1 MIKNLLPKTFL
12 LSTCLAVSLMAGNIT
27 FKNAPSSPEHK
38 LPNEKNEIS
47 SFHSILKDSM
57 NAVVNISTKT
67 IEQSTQSQNRLYN
80 DPFFQEF
87 FGQRGQQEQQAPTK
101 KENAL
106 GSGVIVSD
114 NGYIVTNNH
123 VIAEADEINVM
134 INGSNKEYRAKV
146 IGTDKDSDLAVIKIE
161 AENLE
166 AIKLSTIDE
175 VKLGDVVFAIGNP
188 FGVGQTVTKGII
200 SALNKNHVGI
210 NKYENFIQ
218 TDASINPG
226 NSGGAL
232 IDSRGALIGI
242 NAAILSQTGGNHGIG
257 FTIPIDMVRNVVSK
271 LIKDGKVS
279 RGFMGVNIS
288 EVTESLAKLYNHKNG
303 AIVTD
308 IQVNSPA
315 QEAELQ
321 RGDLIYSINGK
332 KIKGPIDLQ
341 RIVTSFSPDETIKL
355 SIEREQKTFVKML
368 TLSSLSGSSNIIGAL
383 TKIEGLRLA
392 DLTPKVRKDY
402 QIDISIVGA
411 LIEGVLERSQ
421 ADMSGFMAGD
431 IIIQIEN
438 RSIANVADAKSA
450 FELFKGV
457 TKRVYVNREGFILLL
472 VTK

>member
-1 MIKNLLPKTFL
+1 MKKNLLSKTIVLSTL
-12 LSTCLAVSLMAGNIT
+12 LSVSLIAGSIT
-27 FKNAPSSPEHK
+27 FQNAPTKPKHK
-38 LPNEKNEIS
+38 LPNGKNEIL

-57 NAVVNISTKT
+57 NSVVNISTKT
-67 IEQSTQSQNRLYN
+67 IVESSQNQNRLYN

-87 FGQRGQQEQQAPTK
+87 FGQRGEQQQQSPTK
-101 KENAL
+101 KDNAL
-106 GSGVIVSD
+106 GSGVIVSKD
-114 NGYIVTNNH
+114 GYIVTNNH
-123 VIAEADEINVM
+123 VITEADEILVM
-134 INGSNKEYRAKV
+134 VNGTNKEYQAKV
-146 IGTDKDSDLAVIKIE
+146 IGKDKDSDLAVIKIE
-161 AENLE
+161 AKGLE

-188 FGVGQTVTKGII
+188 FGVGQTVTQGIV

-288 EVTESLAKLYNHKNG
+288 EVTPSLEKLYNHKKG
-303 AIVTD
+303 AIVTNVQAD
-308 IQVNSPA
+308 SPA
-315 QEAELQ
+315 AVAKLQ
-321 RGDLIYSINGK
+321 RGDLIYALNGK
-332 KIKGPIDLQ
+332 KIKSPSDLQ

-355 SIEREQKTFVKML
+355 SIEREQKTFTREL
-368 TLSSLSGSSNIIGAL
+368 TLSNLNGSSNVLGKL

-392 DLTPKVRKDY
+392 ELTAKVKKDY
-402 QIDISIVGA
+402 QIEPNTIGA

-438 RSIANVADAKSA
+438 RSIENVDDAKSA
-450 FELFKGV
+450 FEVFKGA

>member
-1 MIKNLLPKTFL
+1 MYKNIL
-12 LSTCLAVSLMAGNIT
+12 LSTLLSSALMAGSIT
-27 FKNAPSSPEHK
+27 FENAPSNPEHRP
-38 LPNEKNEIS
+38 PNGKNEIL
-47 SFHSILKDSM
+47 SFHNILKDSM

-67 IEQSTQSQNRLYN
+67 VVQNDQSHNRLFN
-80 DPFFQEF
+80 DPFFREF
-87 FGQRGQQEQQAPTK
+87 FGHRGQRQQAPSK
-101 KENAL
+101 KDNAL
-106 GSGVIVSD
+106 GSGVIVSSD
-114 NGYIVTNNH
+114 GYIVTNNH
-123 VIAEADEINVM
+123 VIAEADEINVVV
-134 INGSNKEYRAKV
+134 NGSTKEYKAKV
-146 IGTDKDSDLAVIKIE
+146 IGKDKDSDLAVIKIE
-161 AENLE
+161 ANNLE

-188 FGVGQTVTKGII
+188 FGVGQTVTQGIV

-288 EVTESLAKLYNHKNG
+288 DVTSNLEKLYNHKEG

-315 QEAELQ
+315 AKAELQ
-321 RGDLIYSINGK
+321 RGDLIYAVNDK
-332 KIKGPIDLQ
+332 KIKNSSQLQ
-341 RIVTSFSPDETIKL
+341 RVITSFSPNETIKL
-355 SIEREQKTFVKML
+355 SIEREEKTFIKEL
-368 TLSSLSGSSNIIGAL
+368 TLSSVSGSSNILGAL
-383 TKIEGLRLA
+383 TEIEGLRLA
-392 DLTPKVRKDY
+392 ELTPQIKKTY
-402 QIDISIVGA
+402 QIDQNVVGA
-411 LIEGVLERSQ
+411 LIEGVLEGSQ
-421 ADMSGFMAGD
+421 ADMSGFAAGD
-431 IIIQIEN
+431 VIIQIEN
-438 RSIANVADAKSA
+438 RSIERVKDAQKA
-450 FELFKGV
+450 FKLFKGQ
-457 TKRVYVNREGFILLL
+457 TKRIYVNREGFILLL

>member
-1 MIKNLLPKTFL
+1 MTTNLFIKTIL
-12 LSTCLAVSLMAGNIT
+12 LSTLLSLTLIAESIT
-27 FKNAPSSPEHK
+27 FKNAPANPEHK
-38 LPNEKNEIS
+38 LPNGKNEIL
-47 SFHSILKDSM
+47 SFHSILKNSM

-67 IEQSTQSQNRLYN
+67 IEKNTQVQNKLYN
-80 DPFFQEF
+80 DPFFQQF
-87 FGQRGQQEQQAPTK
+87 FGQRGEPKKQAPTK
-101 KENAL
+101 KDNAL
-106 GSGVIVSD
+106 GSGVIVSKD
-114 NGYIVTNNH
+114 GYIVTNNH
-123 VIAEADEINVM
+123 VIAEADEITVV
-134 INGSNKEYRAKV
+134 INGSNKEYKAKV

-166 AIKLSTIDE
+166 AITLSSIEE
-175 VKLGDVVFAIGNP
+175 VKLGDIVFAIGNP
-188 FGVGQTVTKGII
+188 FGVGQTVTQGII

-288 EVTESLAKLYNHKNG
+288 EVTPSLEKLYNHKRG
-303 AIVTD
+303 AIITD
-308 IQVNSPA
+308 IQPNSPA

-321 RGDLIYSINGK
+321 RGDLIYALNGK
-332 KIKGPIDLQ
+332 KIKSPSDLQ
-341 RIVTSFSPDETIKL
+341 RIVTSFSPNETIKL
-355 SIEREQKTFVKML
+355 SIEREQKTFVKKL
-368 TLSSLSGSSNIIGAL
+368 TLSALGGSSNIIGKL

-392 DLTPKVRKDY
+392 DLTPKVKKDY
-402 QIDISIVGA
+402 QIESNTIGA
-411 LIEGVLERSQ
+411 LVEGVLERSQ
-421 ADMSGFMAGD
+421 ADLSGFMAGD

-438 RSIANVADAKSA
+438 ISIENVADAIKA
-450 FELFKGV
+450 FNLFKEN

>member
-1 MIKNLLPKTFL
+1 MYKSIL
-12 LSTCLAVSLMAGNIT
+12 LSTLLSTSLFAGSIT
-27 FKNAPSSPEHK
+27 FKNAPLKPEHR
-38 LPNEKNEIS
+38 LPNGKNEIL
-47 SFHSILKDSM
+47 SFHDVLKDSM

-67 IEQSTQSQNRLYN
+67 IVESNQANNRLFN

-87 FGQRGQQEQQAPTK
+87 FGQRGQQKKQAPNQQD
-101 KENAL
+101 NAL

-114 NGYIVTNNH
+114 DGYIVTNNH
-123 VIAEADEINVM
+123 VIAEADEIMVTV
-134 INGSNKEYRAKV
+134 NGSNKEYKAKV
-146 IGTDKDSDLAVIKIE
+146 IGRDKGSDLAVIKIE
-161 AENLE
+161 AKNLE
-166 AIKLSTIDE
+166 AITFSHIEE

-188 FGVGQTVTKGII
+188 FGVGQTVTQGIV
-200 SALNKNHVGI
+200 SALNKSHVGI

-257 FTIPIDMVRNVVSK
+257 FTIPVDMVRNVVSK

-288 EVTESLAKLYNHKNG
+288 EVTPSLKKLYKQEQG

-308 IQVNSPA
+308 IQADSPA
-315 QEAELQ
+315 QEAGLQ
-321 RGDLIYSINGK
+321 RGDLIYSVNGK
-332 KIKGPIDLQ
+332 KIKSPSDLQ
-341 RIVTSFSPDETIKL
+341 RIVTSFSPDQTIKL
-355 SIEREQKTFVKML
+355 AIEREKETLIKKL
-368 TLSSLSGSSNIIGAL
+368 TLSSLSGSSNILGKL
-383 TKIEGLRLA
+383 TEVEGLRLSN
-392 DLTPKVRKDY
+392 LNKKIKKTYHINQNVE
-402 QIDISIVGA
+402 GA
-411 LIEGVLERSQ
+411 FIEGVLERSQ

-438 RSIANVADAKSA
+438 KSIASVEDAVEA
-450 FELFKGV
+450 FKLFKGN